1 MTQSRNM
8 GFRTGLG
15 ARRSGSG
22 RSIPASG
29 LGSGLAAGLSRLF
42 RGRSA
47 ARMTQLA
54 GRTPGEVYEG
64 LEQLEQRQLL
74 ALLTVGAG
82 DIDPQT
88 GLGTV
93 VLQQQGWYAHRF
105 AAITGENTQPTAV
118 TEDFNDEQAFW
129 TNAVPPAPPNGTF
142 FATSNIQIAYS
153 SIAATPVQ
161 LVRRAIGQ
169 NQTDAALRIR
179 LQQTDQVTFVINGQ
193 AQGGG
198 NPVPRQVVNLQ
209 FQVSASP
216 GTGGSLI
223 NTDTLTGTRLELLR
237 NGQVVATFRGA
248 ALENLAQATVSPI
261 GTPARTFTVNF
272 QDGFDSF
279 RLRSNAESPAN
290 ATYSEDFTLETIN
303 TALPGGQFTQ
313 TIRLLERY
321 LTVTLTGPVGASLDI
336 VDLYGRTFVPLT
348 FPINQGNEPSPGDPT
363 DVGRVQFNDGI
374 GRIIIT
380 GTNVRSAVSITGFTR
395 DQQGDTYSL
404 SELTEFEQD
413 GVGYAF
419 SRDTPPRVIG
429 LPPGQGSIIVGSP
442 YVRVN
447 SSPAAYRQTNGFQLT
462 PDNFNRVDQG
472 VFITDGSSIGSI
484 FIDGIVHGSSV
495 ITGAIDRFSV
505 GVMMGSLR
513 VDGDLGVFSS
523 ASDAGVW
530 FRDDDTGVDPNS
542 NPTIA
547 SGSRLTVGRTAREI
561 SIAGRNSM
569 SISVLADVNSASR
582 ARLPLVDFYSREAI
596 VNIAQDADESATVRR
611 NFVSGTS
618 YNGRGNGIQGQ
629 AVPYGGG
636 FYRNDDASGAEF
648 VGYNGTRVRVFG
660 TINGSDPI
668 NGAPD
673 GTDVYSFPADPSRE
687 VVISA
692 ISSSD
697 TFGGFTNALGLGVAY
712 FRVVDRDGR
721 VVAAIDEGRAGRGP
735 GGNSSRG
742 SILRFRPDR
751 ADVYYLVLNVSP
763 RVGGVGLAYGVSIT
777 GMAPV
782 TLGAVK
788 SDSGTGGANAPF
800 NIALSAGSMGLLSVG
815 MGYRTSGGGLALGG
829 TINTNQA
836 GDALGRWTATT
847 TSVPGSLYGVTT
859 GFDIDGAN
867 LVVGENLGTLATGSI
882 ARSVLNGDIFN
893 MSLRTGGTIGTLDIR
908 GALGADQ
915 FPDPRRDARFGT
927 VSISSGRS
935 ATQRGD
941 IGQILVGAYV
951 SGGNVRVETNVNSQ
965 IDQILVGT
973 NNDGAG
979 SEFPGQILDG
989 IPVITTG
996 TGADVR
1002 FMDFRQLSRPG
1013 DANARQIIT
1022 FGQSITLTDDAG
1034 ASVTI
1039 RFSGGLQI
1047 PPGSPPGTVAPTAGT
1062 QAVIR
1067 TLPINGSRGVAIAS
1081 IDLTLRGGAD
1091 FTITGNS
1098 AGVVSIG
1105 RITVDSDTAG
1115 AGTPGPIQTPVIS
1128 GLFFTGAA
1136 EIDVLEIRHV
1146 AGQLRTISNTTQG
1159 GDLVAVDSTQLDTLV
1174 ISAGDLGRTQVSSAG
1189 PALLGPFRDIGGGT
1203 AGAGGVG
1210 GPLAVR
1216 PEALNLTNAGGQG
1229 GDDWNGTTS
1238 YLPINTDDAGF
1249 WDDSPQ
1255 SLEDVGSPI
1264 DGYLNGLVVR
1274 NGDVASVTVSGS
1286 VGDVLVEGGHLILVT
1301 ANSDNL
1307 TPQGQ
1312 FHGIVGSLYATVIG
1326 TVNVGD
1332 GLLGTGAAGFASA
1345 GIFADQAIVSVLGTR
1360 GTGALIQGTIMA
1372 AGVGGV
1378 LTQLGTGA
1386 TPTPLATPVFG
1397 IGEVRI
1403 TGGRFDGALILAQA
1417 LDDFW
1422 QSVRVRDID
1431 VLAGNVRL
1439 VQGTNADLFRSEIG
1453 GLDIGNVTLAN
1464 GAYDASFINA
1474 GENIGV
1480 VSASSF
1486 RNSTRLGSTLEF
1498 VTSRIQATRNLAGVV
1513 AAAGGDIADLTIDVS
1528 GSLTGGVTARNFERV
1543 NFQVDNT
1550 INAINASA
1558 DFRGNTVVSGAL
1570 TGLTVGGNIRSSAF
1584 RIAGPITSIT
1594 SAGEITQVE
1603 VQSTGPDGRINLI
1616 RSQGLLQGNIS
1627 SSGDIGT
1634 IESVASNVVGRIETR
1649 NDILRPRNGGIASL
1663 RAGNDLL
1670 VDLSI
1675 LGTAGSIFAVRNIGT
1690 FGANNFPLD
1699 VRGNLGSLTTQNG
1712 QNYADLLVG
1721 QSVTGVISNGRVD
1734 MRSGSDRVSTA
1745 GILVFGRINAIVSS
1759 GDWGGDIISRSGGIG
1774 SITINQ
1780 GSLRPSSTITVNN
1793 GALDSLTLNAGD
1805 LLGDVLVD
1813 GNIGAIT
1820 LNSQGGWR
1828 SQIGVSDFKRD
1839 FNRFQSDIR
1848 NQLPAG
1854 VQRTSGIDGVLIKAG
1869 GDINSIT
1876 VNGGSIWES
1885 TIFSGGTIGSL
1896 RAGAFRNDTLTPGLN
1911 NGLVATNRIS
1921 SVVLSDFVGGLA
1933 ILAGTTSLGA
1943 DDRVGGTDENLDS
1956 AGAGS
1961 IGTVQF
1967 TGNRVTNSVVMAGI
1981 APSFDGEYNTTST
1994 RVTAGR
2000 STIDSVTAT
2009 GVINN
2014 SVVFSDGFLGFASPG
2029 FVRGDFR
2036 AVAAT
2041 EPPLLAPGG
2050 INAQAGEVRINQDTA
2065 FLITTPSGE
2074 RARVT
2079 ISGPGRAFWS
2089 ASQNRVRLINT
2100 NNQTNI
2106 TIVPAN
2112 GSTTLTDFRL
2122 LGARNAALGTLSVQ
2136 PRLNGASSV
2145 FLDNLIAAASFGIV
2159 DTTGTIG
2166 AGGNMNSVTIDRFLA
2181 GTLRGR
2187 QVGSLT
2193 VAGELGRS
2201 GGSAS
2206 ARFLSLGSLAVGG
2219 NLAGAVSVDR
2229 DLPSVTAGTIN
2240 GGGIRSGGS
2249 INSVAVG
2256 SMLNGRIAA
2265 RNAINSVSVAGD
2277 ATGSAIL
2284 GGVDLGTD
2292 ADFGG
2297 SGSDAD
2303 VVGAGSVGTV
2313 TIGGNFARSDV
2324 GAGVSRGPSGYL
2336 GSDDVAVS
2344 AGRSSIGTVTIAG
2357 NQVGS
2362 SLNSEQYRVISTG
2375 SIGAVTV
2382 AGVPFTGTG
2391 NFQVERRDATAVP
2404 VRVTNL
2410 TVGEDARIYTARI
2423 TFNQQIDLAT
2433 ISGALSVVELRGG
2446 GTQTIGLAEGTDYTI
2461 SYDESTA
2468 TVLIAFSRTLTERN
2482 LPQQPGIPGPGVYQL
2497 ILSASVLRGSTRDSR
2512 LDGNGDGAGG
2522 DDWSRNIIVGDAG
2535 DKISPGNPASQPQI
2549 DFYGAADLNLVLRN
2563 TPGVGSVAEVNTPFT
2578 IVGVIGD
2585 HPDTDPDVFR
2595 LGGDVDVYRISLRAG
2610 QILRLGELSGVA
2622 LGGSVTL
2629 RDTAG
2634 NPVQAGSGLAS
2645 VLPANEATQTGATPE
2660 QQFLIRSTAT
2670 YFIVIAGTPGTNI
2683 ADVNAINNADVQ
2695 ANAFGRYSME
2705 LTVLDDGDTGFNGDT
2720 ASGTGAAIAY
2730 APTPD
2735 VFAGPDGVF
2744 NTADDL
2750 SRFTVGDWSF
2760 RLVRGSSSPAGA
2772 DAVVTGSNAKGY
2784 ISERRSAPNG
2794 TFGSANDRISVR
2806 IASSIGLPSATGNPT
2821 QVSPDVDVFRLNNG
2835 NPIAAGTKLRVTLG
2849 LTELGSNIGLSP
2861 EITEA
2866 NLRGL
2871 VGFST
2876 NLLSQAILGVFEMP
2890 AGTGFDNA
2898 KLVFAPSDFLPIGNQ
2913 PASTT
2918 TDGRN
2923 SYGYDA
2929 NGNFFF
2935 DIVLPGAQ
2943 GASTNAPASYAVAL
2957 QGAIR
2962 SDYTIE
2968 ILSQGTGSLTTR
2980 PQNILLETLGG
2991 TIDWLEAGQG
3001 VTTRLSAYSTRV
3013 VGFSGQIDGQSVDS
3027 YVLNSLINNL
3037 NSIFTAANASV
3048 TIATSPVGFQR
3059 DDFSTVFLAGNVEP
3073 NAFFGNGQFGASQHV
3088 DGLNANRND
3097 QAVVFLSSLAELGF
3111 DASRQGVDL
3120 YVQSLT
3126 AAVGRRIGELLGMRL
3141 ETSAAGG
3148 GTLPIMAANSPTLA
3162 GQGTY
3167 AFANTTRNLAGTG
3180 DGAENTAFYFGSQNS
3195 GQLLNRIIQARF

>member
-1 MTQSRNM
+1 MTQSRNT
-8 GFRTGLG
+8 GFRTSQGTV
-15 ARRSGSG
+15 RSGSG
-22 RSIPASG
+22 LSN
-29 LGSGLAAGLSRLF
+29 LASRLARFF
-42 RGRSA
+42 RGREA
-47 ARMTQLA
+47 ARVAQTAGLA
-54 GRTPGEVYEG
+54 PADVFEG

-82 DIDPQT
+82 DVDPQT

-93 VLQQQGWYAHRF
+93 VLREQGWYAHRF
-105 AAITGENTQPTAV
+105 AAITGQQSQPTAV
-118 TEDFNDEQAFW
+118 NEDFNDEQAGW
-129 TNAVPPAPPNGTF
+129 TNGAPPAPPNGTF
-142 FATSNIQIAYS
+142 FQTSNIQIAYS

-161 LVRRAIGQ
+161 LVRRPIGQ

-179 LQQTDQVTFVINGQ
+179 LQQTDQVTFIINGQ

-198 NPVPRQVVNLQ
+198 GNPTPRQVVNLQ

-223 NTDTLTGTRLELLR
+223 NTDPLTGTRLELLR
-237 NGQVVATFRGA
+237 NGQVVATFRGT

-261 GTPARTFTVNF
+261 GAPARTFTINF
-272 QDGFDSF
+272 ENGFDSF
-279 RLRSNAESPAN
+279 RLRSSADAPNN
-290 ATYSEDFTLETIN
+290 TTYSEDFTLETIN
-303 TALPGGQFTQ
+303 TALPGGQFT
-313 TIRLLERY
+313 TIIRGLERY
-321 LTVTLTGPVGASLDI
+321 MTVSLTGPVGASLDI
-336 VDLYGRTFVPLT
+336 LDLYGRTFVPLT

-374 GRIIIT
+374 GRIVIA
-380 GTNVRSAVSITGFTR
+380 GTNARSSVTITGFAR
-395 DQQGDTYSL
+395 DQQGDTFSL
-404 SELTEFEQD
+404 SELSEFEQD

-419 SRDTPPRVIG
+419 SRDPQNPQVIG
-429 LPPGQGSIIVGSP
+429 LPSGQGSVIVGSP
-442 YVRVN
+442 YVRN
-447 SSPAAYRQTNGFQLT
+447 NTNPAAYRQTNGFQLT
-462 PDNFNRVDQG
+462 PDDFNRSDQG
-472 VFITDGSSIGSI
+472 VFINDGSSIGSI
-484 FIDGIVHGSSV
+484 LIDGIVHGSSV

-530 FRDDDTGVDPNS
+530 FRDDDTGANPNS

-561 SIAGRNSM
+561 SVAGRNSL

-596 VNIAQDADESATVRR
+596 VNIAQNADESATVQR
-611 NFVSGTS
+611 NFNAGTS

-629 AVPYGGG
+629 AIPYGGG

-687 VVISA
+687 IVISA

-697 TFGGFTNALGLGVAY
+697 TFGGFTDALGLGAAY

-721 VVAAIDEGRAGRGP
+721 VVASIDEGRAGRGP
-735 GGNSSRG
+735 GGNATRG

-751 ADVYYLVLNVSP
+751 ADVYYLVINVSP
-763 RVGGVGLAYGVSIT
+763 QAGGVGLAYGVSVT

-829 TINTNQA
+829 TINTNQPA
-836 GDALGRWTATT
+836 NQLGEWSATT

-882 ARSVLNGDIFN
+882 ARGILNGDIFN
-893 MSLRTGGTIGTLDIR
+893 FSLRTGGTIGTLDVR

-915 FPDPRRDARFGT
+915 VPDPTRDSRFGT

-935 ATQRGD
+935 ATRRGD
-941 IGQILVGAYV
+941 IGQILVGAYI
-951 SGGNVRVETNVNSQ
+951 SGANVRIETNVNSQ
-965 IDQILVGT
+965 IDQLLVGT

-1013 DANARQIIT
+1013 DADARQIIT
-1022 FGQSITLTDDAG
+1022 YGQSITLTDDAG

-1039 RFSGGLQI
+1039 SFSGGAQL
-1047 PPGSPPGTVAPTAGT
+1047 PLGAPAGTPAPTAGT

-1081 IDLTLRGGAD
+1081 INVTLRGGAD

-1105 RITVDSDTAG
+1105 RITVDADTAG
-1115 AGTPGPIQTPVIS
+1115 AGTPGPIQTPFIS
-1128 GLFFTGAA
+1128 GLFFTGQA
-1136 EIDVLEIRHV
+1136 EIDVLEIRQV
-1146 AGQLRTISNTTQG
+1146 AGQLRTVSNTTQG
-1159 GDLVAVDSTQLDTLV
+1159 GDLVAVDALQLDTLV
-1174 ISAGDLGRTQVSSAG
+1174 ISSGDLGRTQVSTSG
-1189 PALLGPFRDIGGGT
+1189 PALLGPFRDIGGG
-1203 AGAGGVG
+1203 AGGTGVG
-1210 GPLAVR
+1210 GPLGVR
-1216 PEALNLTNAGGQG
+1216 PEGLNLNNPGGQG
-1229 GDDWNGTTS
+1229 GDDWNGTVS
-1238 YLPINTDDAGF
+1238 YLPINIDDTGF
-1249 WDDSPQ
+1249 WDGTPQ

-1274 NGDVASVTVSGS
+1274 TGDITSVTVSGS
-1286 VGDVLVEGGHLILVT
+1286 VGDVLAEGGQIITVT

-1312 FHGIVGSLYATVIG
+1312 FHGIVGSIYATVIG

-1332 GLLGTGAAGFASA
+1332 GLLGTGATALASA

-1386 TPTPLATPVFG
+1386 TPTQLATPVFG

-1403 TGGRFDGALILAQA
+1403 SGGRFDGALILAQA

-1439 VQGTNADLFRSEIG
+1439 VSGTNADLFRSEIG
-1453 GLDIGNVTLAN
+1453 GLEIGSVTLTN
-1464 GAYDASFINA
+1464 GAYDATFINA
-1474 GENIGV
+1474 GENIGT

-1498 VTSRIQATRNLAGVV
+1498 VTSRIQATRNLANVT

-1528 GSLTGGVTARNFERV
+1528 GSLTGAVTARNFERV

-1558 DFRGNTVVSGAL
+1558 DFRGNTVVSGGL

-1584 RIAGPITSIT
+1584 RIAGPINSI
-1594 SAGEITQVE
+1594 SSSGEITQVE
-1603 VQSTGPDGRINLI
+1603 VQSTGPDGRIDLI

-1675 LGTAGSIFAVRNIGT
+1675 LGTAGSIFATRNIGT
-1690 FGANNFPLD
+1690 FGASNFPLD
-1699 VRGNLGSLTTQNG
+1699 IRGNLGNLTTQNG

-1721 QSVTGVISNGRVD
+1721 QSVTGVITNGRVD
-1734 MRSGSDRVSTA
+1734 MRSGTDRVSTA

-1759 GDWGGDIISRSGGIG
+1759 GDWSGDIISRSGGIG

-1780 GSLRPSSTITVNN
+1780 GSLRPDSTITVNN
-1793 GALDSLTLNAGD
+1793 GSLDSLTINAGD

-1813 GNIGAIT
+1813 RNIGAIT
-1820 LNSQGGWR
+1820 LNSQGNWR
-1828 SQIGVSDFKRD
+1828 AQIGVSDFKRD
-1839 FNRFQSDIR
+1839 FNRFGTDIR

-1854 VQRTSGIDGVLIKAG
+1854 VQRTSGVDGVLIKAG
-1869 GDINSIT
+1869 GDINAVT

-1885 TIFSGGTIGSL
+1885 TIFSGGTIGAV
-1896 RAGAFRNDTLTPGLN
+1896 RAAAFRNDTLTPGLN
-1911 NGLVATNRIS
+1911 NGLVATNRID
-1921 SVVLSDFVGGLA
+1921 SVVLTDFVGGLA
-1933 ILAGTTSLGA
+1933 ILAGVTSLGA

-1967 TGNRVTNSVVMAGI
+1967 TGSRVTNSVVMAGI
-1981 APSFDGEYNTTST
+1981 APSFDGEYNTTSS

-2000 STIDSVTAT
+2000 SIIDSVTAT
-2009 GVINN
+2009 RVINN
-2014 SVVFSDGFLGFASPG
+2014 SQVFSDGFLGFASPG
-2029 FVRGDFR
+2029 FVKGDFR

-2050 INAQAGEVRINQDTA
+2050 INAQAGEVRITQDTA
-2065 FLITTPSGE
+2065 FLITTLSGE

-2100 NNQTNI
+2100 TNQTNI

-2122 LGARNAALGTLSVQ
+2122 LGARNAALGTLNVQ

-2145 FLDNLIAAASFGIV
+2145 FLDNLIASANFGIV

-2166 AGGNMNSVTIDRFLA
+2166 AGGNLNGVTIDRFLA

-2187 QVGSLT
+2187 QVGSLS

-2206 ARFLSLGSLAVGG
+2206 VRFLSLGSLAVGG
-2219 NLAGAVSVDR
+2219 NIAGAVSVDR
-2229 DLPSVTAGTIN
+2229 DLPTVTAASIN
-2240 GGGIRSGGS
+2240 SGGIRAGGS
-2249 INSVAVG
+2249 INSVTVG

-2265 RNAINSVSVAGD
+2265 RNAIGSVNVAGD

-2297 SGSDAD
+2297 SGAPAD
-2303 VVGAGSVGTV
+2303 TVGAGSVGTV
-2313 TIGGNFARSDV
+2313 TVGGNFRRSDV

-2375 SIGAVTV
+2375 TIGSVTV
-2382 AGVPFTGTG
+2382 GGVPFTGAG
-2391 NFQVERRDATAVP
+2391 NFLVERRDATAVP

-2410 TVGEDARIYTARI
+2410 AVNEDARIYTARI
-2423 TFNQQIDLAT
+2423 TFNQQIDLGT
-2433 ISGALSVVELRGG
+2433 ISGALSVVELRSGG
-2446 GTQTIGLAEGTDYTI
+2446 AQTIGLAEGTDYTI

-2468 TVLIAFSRTLTERN
+2468 TVLVTFSRALTERN
-2482 LPQQPGIPGPGVYQL
+2482 LPQQPGLPGPGVYQL

-2512 LDGNGDGAGG
+2512 LDGDGDGAGG
-2522 DDWSRNIIVGDAG
+2522 DDWSRNVVVGDAG
-2535 DKISPGNPASQPQI
+2535 DKITAGNPAAQPQI

-2563 TPGVGSVAEVNTPFT
+2563 TPGVGSVPEVNTPFT
-2578 IVGVIGD
+2578 VVGVIGD

-2622 LGGSVTL
+2622 LGASVTL
-2629 RDTAG
+2629 RDAAG
-2634 NPVQAGSGLAS
+2634 NQIQAGSALAS
-2645 VLPANEATQTGATPE
+2645 VLPANEATQTGSTAE
-2660 QQFLIRSTAT
+2660 QQFLIRSTGT
-2670 YFIVIAGTPGTNI
+2670 YFIVVAGNAGTDI
-2683 ADVNAINNADVQ
+2683 ADANTINNVDVQ

-2735 VFAGPDGVF
+2735 VFAGPDGQF

-2750 SRFTVGDWSF
+2750 NRFTVGDWSF
-2760 RLVRGSSSPAGA
+2760 RLIRGSSSPAGA
-2772 DAVVTGSNAKGY
+2772 DAVVTGTNSKGY
-2784 ISERRSAPNG
+2784 VSERRSAPNG

-2821 QVSPDVDVFRLNNG
+2821 QVAPDVDVFRLNNG
-2835 NPIAAGTKLRVTLG
+2835 NPIAAGTKLRVTLR

-2861 EITEA
+2861 EVTEA

-2871 VGFST
+2871 VGLSG
-2876 NLLSQAILGVFEMP
+2876 NLLSQAILGVFELP

-2929 NGNFFF
+2929 SGNFFF

-2943 GASTNAPASYAVAL
+2943 GASTDAPASYALAL

-2968 ILSQGTGSLTTR
+2968 ILSQGTGSLATR

-3001 VTTRLSAYSTRV
+3001 VTTRLSAYSTSV
-3013 VGFSGQIDGQSVDS
+3013 VGFSGQIDGQSVDN
-3027 YVLNSLINNL
+3027 YVLNSLITNL
-3037 NSIFTAANASV
+3037 NSIFTAANANV

-3073 NAFFGNGQFGASQHV
+3073 NAFFGNGQYGASQHV

-3120 YVQSLT
+3120 YVQALT
-3126 AAVGRRIGELLGMRL
+3126 AAVGRRIGELLGVRL
-3141 ETSAAGG
+3141 ETSATGG
-3148 GTLPIMAANSPTLA
+3148 ATIPIMAANSPTLA

-3180 DGAENTAFYFGSQNS
+3180 DNADNTAFYFGSQNS